1 MIIDPQNL
9 TAFAAV
15 IAFLAGLVSFLSPCV
30 LPLVPAFIGY
40 LSGAAITP
48 EGVVVNRRQT
58 FLHALAFVMGFS
70 LIFVL
75 LGASA
80 SAIGYLLQ
88 DSVTLLVRVGGVLLV
103 VFGLRVAG
111 VHAAV
116 SRWAAAAALAGL
128 ATYAFTLGP
137 VEHRAI
143 QGVMLALVTLAGAEV
158 SLPSHVALGLG
169 TAALNFLISPSQDLV
184 KLVESALLIL
194 VVVVVSRTDLFYA
207 ERRIELGESVR
218 HRGYWTSGLMGLV
231 FGAGWTPCVGPNLGI
246 IFTLAGASQTVAL
259 GAALLAVYSIGLGV
273 PFLLVGLAFGAATAY
288 LRRMTRYLPVIAL
301 VNAALLVFMGILLL
315 SDRLAFLA
323 TYGTFVDFGL

>member
-1 MIIDPQNL
+1 MIIDPQNV

-40 LSGAAITP
+40 LSGATVTP
-48 EGVVVNRRQT
+48 EGVVVGRRET
-58 FLHALAFVMGFS
+58 FLHALTFVLGFS

-88 DSVTLLVRVGGVLLV
+88 DSVSLLVRVGGVLLV

-111 VHAAV
+111 VRAPL
-116 SRWAAAAALAGL
+116 SRWAAAVVVVGL

-143 QGVMLALVTLAGAEV
+143 QGVMLALVTVAGAE
-158 SLPSHVALGLG
+158 LPRPAHVVLGV
-169 TAALNFLISPSQDLV
+169 AVAVLNYVISPSLELV
-184 KLVESALLIL
+184 RLVESLLLIA
-194 VVVVVSRTDLFYA
+194 VVVAVSRTDLFYT
-207 ERRIELGESVR
+207 ERRVELSESYR
-218 HRGYWTSGLMGLV
+218 NRGYWTSALMGIV

-246 IFTLAGASQTVAL
+246 IFTLAGASQTVLL
-259 GAALLAVYSIGLGV
+259 GAALLAVYSLGLGV

-288 LRRMTRYLPVIAL
+288 LRRMTHYLPVIAL
-301 VNAALLVFMGILLL
+301 INAALLVFMGILLL
-315 SDRLAFLA
+315 SDRLALLA
-323 TYGTFVDFGL
+323 SYGTFLDVGL